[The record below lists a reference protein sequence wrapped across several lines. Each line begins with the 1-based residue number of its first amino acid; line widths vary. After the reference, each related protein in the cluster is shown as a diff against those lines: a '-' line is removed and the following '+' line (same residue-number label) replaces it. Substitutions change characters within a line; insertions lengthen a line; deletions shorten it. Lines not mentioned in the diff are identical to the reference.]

1 MQRYNTVHVCIR
13 AGIKSIPQ
21 KTVKGGWSAAR
32 RSSHAAFITPG
43 GFYWQGNN
51 TQIVNFVLFVFLQGG
66 VTTQGRTHKPHSPPP
81 QSMILVCPH
90 GLNAALILRGRGGN
104 LLMVNLLLWGHS
116 D

>member
-1 MQRYNTVHVCIR
+1 MQHYNTVHVCFR

-66 VTTQGRTHKPHSPPP
+66 VTTQGRTHKPHGAPP
-81 QSMILVCPH
+81 QSMILVCPQV
-90 GLNAALILRGRGGN
+90 LNAALILRGGG
-104 LLMVNLLLWGHS
+104 LLMVN
-116 D
+116 